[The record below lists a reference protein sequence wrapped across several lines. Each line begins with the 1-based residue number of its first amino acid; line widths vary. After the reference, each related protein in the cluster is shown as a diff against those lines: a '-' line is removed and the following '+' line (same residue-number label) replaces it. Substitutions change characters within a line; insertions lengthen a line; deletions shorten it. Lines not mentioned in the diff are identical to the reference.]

1 MIFLIVGRSA
11 SGKDYLRHILEKE
24 YGWSFV
30 LSMTTRP
37 RRFPEEDTHIFVSTD
52 VASTIPITDRAAWTT
67 INGYE
72 YYCTKQQINEANA
85 YIIDPNGIQTLRST
99 MPELEY
105 QIIYLI
111 PGDMVTCR
119 QHATIIRD
127 DDSITYDSRM
137 LAEDEQFKQFEKSNE
152 FQNCIKFTNTYHDKD
167 MIDFAYYINSLSN
180 KG

>member
-1 MIFLIVGRSA
+1 M
-11 SGKDYLRHILEKE
+11 
-24 YGWSFV
+24 
-30 LSMTTRP
+30 LSTTTRP
-37 RRFPEEDTHIFVSTD
+37 RRFPEEDTHIFVSPD
-52 VASTIPITDRAAWTT
+52 VAAWTT

-72 YYCTKQQINEANA
+72 YYCTKQQINEVNA
-85 YIIDPNGIQTLRST
+85 SYIIDPNGIQTLCST
-99 MPELEY
+99 MPELKY

-119 QHATIIRD
+119 QYAIIRG

-137 LAEDEQFKQFEKSNE
+137 LAEDEQFKQFEKSDE

-167 MIDFAYYINSLSN
+167 MIDFACYINSLSN

>member
-1 MIFLIVGRSA
+1 
-11 SGKDYLRHILEKE
+11 
-24 YGWSFV
+24 
-30 LSMTTRP
+30 
-37 RRFPEEDTHIFVSTD
+37 
-52 VASTIPITDRAAWTT
+52 
-67 INGYE
+67 
-72 YYCTKQQINEANA
+72 
-85 YIIDPNGIQTLRST
+85 
-99 MPELEY
+99 MPELKY

-119 QHATIIRD
+119 QYATIIRG

-152 FQNCIKFTNTYHDKD
+152 FTNTYHDKD

>member
-30 LSMTTRP
+30 LSTTTRP
-37 RRFPEEDTHIFVSTD
+37 RRFPEEDTHIFVSPD
-52 VASTIPITDRAAWTT
+52 VASTIPITDQAAWTT

-99 MPELEY
+99 MPELKY

-119 QHATIIRD
+119 QYAIIRG

-137 LAEDEQFKQFEKSNE
+137 LAEDEQFKQFEKSDE

-167 MIDFAYYINSLSN
+167 MIDFACYINSLSN